1 MGGEPRHALITVAAS
16 RDSEVQ
22 WFEALY
28 SGMRRAARRFG
39 VGIVGGET
47 ARSPGATFINVALT
61 GEVEREYCIRRDGGR
76 VDDALYVTGSL
87 GGSIAGKHLDFA
99 PRVAEAQWLARN
111 NPLHAMMDLSDG
123 LATDLPRL
131 AEASGCSFAI
141 EEEALP
147 RGRDCTVEQALGD
160 GEDYELLFAISPRHS
175 RALEASWRRKFPR
188 LRLTRIG
195 QLTRRQKHRQV
206 LARRGYDHFAPS
218 R

>member
-1 MGGEPRHALITVAAS
+1 MRIALIIS
-16 RDSEVQ
+16 
-22 WFEALY
+22 
-28 SGMRRAARRFG
+28 
-39 VGIVGGET
+39 
-47 ARSPGATFINVALT
+47 VALLGMVPKGRCPLRSGAKPGDAIFVT
-61 GEVEREYCIRRDGGR
+61 GE
-76 VDDALYVTGSL
+76 L
-87 GGSIAGKHLDFA
+87 GGSLAGKHLDFA

-111 NPLHAMMDLSDG
+111 HPLHAMMDLSDG
-123 LATDLPRL
+123 LAADLPRL
-131 AEASGCSFAI
+131 AAASGCGFAI

-175 RALEASWRRKFPR
+175 RALEASWRKRFPR

-195 QLTRRQKHRQV
+195 QLTRRQKHQQV